1 MLTMYKRL
9 KKDLNI
15 NIEEKDGQL
24 FLGDKNKEMRL
35 VMLRPNEI
43 MEFCEFTGTNA
54 EDILSWVGKTLGKG
68 FMEQFFNN
76 KDWSTETPAVR
87 KEVVLG
93 TLEAL
98 MLMGYG
104 ALTGL
109 FKKDHILIN
118 VYGSLSQAEKENIM
132 AKKLCVLYLGIFT
145 GFLSVLGIETDGK
158 EIECVLTGGEK
169 CSFKFDFI
177 GEEIEDGL
185 VDQDPS
191 EETVTEFLA
200 SL

>member
-1 MLTMYKRL
+1 MLIMFKRL

-24 FLGDKNKEMRL
+24 FLGDKKKDMRL

-68 FMEQFFNN
+68 FMEQFFYN
-76 KDWSTETPAVR
+76 KDWSTETIAVK

-109 FKKDHILIN
+109 FKKDHIMIN
-118 VYGSLSQAEKENIM
+118 VYGSLAEEEKESVM
-132 AKKLCVLYLGIFT
+132 AKNLCVLYLGIFT
-145 GFLSVLGIETDGK
+145 GILDVLGIETDGK
-158 EIECVLTGGEK
+158 EIECILTGGEK

-177 GEEIEDGL
+177 GEEIDDSL
-185 VDQDPS
+185 VDEDLS

>member
-1 MLTMYKRL
+1 MFKRL

-24 FLGDKNKEMRL
+24 FLGDKKKDMRL

-68 FMEQFFNN
+68 FMEQFFYN
-76 KDWSTETPAVR
+76 KDWSAENIAVK

-109 FKKDHILIN
+109 FKKDHIMIN
-118 VYGSLSQAEKENIM
+118 VYGSLAKEEKESVM
-132 AKKLCVLYLGIFT
+132 AKNLCVLYLGIFT
-145 GFLSVLGIETDGK
+145 GILDVLGIEADGK
-158 EIECVLTGGEK
+158 EIECILTGGEK

-177 GEEIEDGL
+177 GEEIDDSL
-185 VDQDPS
+185 VDEDLS

>member
-1 MLTMYKRL
+1 MFKRL

-24 FLGDKNKEMRL
+24 FLGDKKKDMRL

-68 FMEQFFNN
+68 FMEQFFYN
-76 KDWSTETPAVR
+76 KDWSAENLAVK

-109 FKKDHILIN
+109 FKKDHIMIN
-118 VYGSLSQAEKENIM
+118 VYGSLAKEEKESVM
-132 AKKLCVLYLGIFT
+132 AKNLCVLYLGIFT
-145 GFLSVLGIETDGK
+145 GILDVLGIEADGK
-158 EIECVLTGGEK
+158 EIECILTGGEK

-177 GEEIEDGL
+177 GEEIDDSL
-185 VDQDPS
+185 VDEDLS

>member
-1 MLTMYKRL
+1 MSKRL

-15 NIEEKDGQL
+15 TIEEKDGHL
-24 FLGDKNKEMRL
+24 FLGDKKKDLRL

-54 EDILSWVGKTLGKG
+54 DDILIWVGKTLGKS
-68 FMEQFFNN
+68 FMEQFFYH
-76 KDWSTETPAVR
+76 KDWSTELMGVK

-98 MLMGYG
+98 TLMGYG

-118 VYGSLSQAEKENIM
+118 VYGSLANEEKENIM
-132 AKKLCVLYLGIFT
+132 AKNLCLLYLGIFM
-145 GFLSVLGIETDGK
+145 GILSVLGIETDGK
-158 EIECVLTGGEK
+158 EVECVLTGGEK

-177 GEEIEDGL
+177 GEEIDNGL
-185 VDQDPS
+185 VDEEPS
-191 EETVTEFLA
+191 EETVSEFLA